1 MNNQQLVEYNKKL
14 MKIILKND
22 KKIREIINKIKI
34 EEEK

>member
-1 MNNQQLVEYNKKL
+1 MNIQQLVEYNKKL